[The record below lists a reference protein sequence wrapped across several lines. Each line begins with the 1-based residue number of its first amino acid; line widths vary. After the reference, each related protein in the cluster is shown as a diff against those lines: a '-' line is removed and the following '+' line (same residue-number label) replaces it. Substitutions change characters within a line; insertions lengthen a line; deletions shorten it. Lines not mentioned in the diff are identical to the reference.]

1 MSKRNFP
8 TKAVAIAVAVAV
20 AVIVLVSIGG
30 LTPSPGATDIAN
42 TVEVSDIAVEVTEV
56 LKLTVTGEEF
66 KYDQTAIEVKKG
78 SLVQVTFTNS
88 GQIIHTFNIQEYGVA
103 TGFINSGETATVEFK
118 ADREGEF
125 AFFCNVSGHIELGM
139 IGKIIVTP

>member
-1 MSKRNFP
+1 M
-8 TKAVAIAVAVAV
+8 AL
-20 AVIVLVSIGG
+20 IVLISIEG
-30 LTPSPGATDIAN
+30 LTSSPPASDLDTTIEVSDT
-42 TVEVSDIAVEVTEV
+42 TVEVPEVI
-56 LKLTVTGEEF
+56 KLDVIGEEF

-78 SLVQVTFTNS
+78 SLVQVTFTNA